1 MGADY
6 MLIPLM
12 AAEQF
17 GVNTLARAMAII
29 LPTDT
34 IGQTWFP
41 YLVSR
46 LHAAFG
52 GYSVALNFVLLLAG
66 IGAVAIALL
75 PRHAKQDATLHLP
88 DAERAAVR
96 H

>member
-1 MGADY
+1 

-34 IGQTWFP
+34 IGQTWLP
-41 YLVSR
+41 YAVARLR
-46 LHAAFG
+46 LHFG
-52 GYSVALNFVLLLAG
+52 DYGHALTAVFLLAF
-66 IGAVAIALL
+66 IGTVAIALL
-75 PRHAKQDATLHLP
+75 PKYGPRDEAL
-88 DAERAAVR
+88 
-96 H
+96 

>member
-1 MGADY
+1 

-17 GVNTLARAMAII
+17 GVNSLARAMSVI

-41 YLVSR
+41 FGVAWLREHFGSYQTTLMVIFG
-46 LHAAFG
+46 LAF
-52 GYSVALNFVLLLAG
+52 V
-66 IGAVAIALL
+66 GAVAIALL
-75 PRHAKQDATLHLP
+75 PSANKERNEALPLQDAAGAGAGRTG
-88 DAERAAVR
+88 D
-96 H
+96 